1 MANGDARRRRARVD
15 VGDATRDESR
25 DAIAVASASDA
36 RRRDATRRATNALAS
51 LRDYDDGGDDD
62 DDEIA
67 RDDGTCEAL
76 PLGWKRAIDAAS
88 GRGYYYNKSLNA
100 SSWTRP
106 TTTTTT
112 RERGTTKGREG
123 DDGGDGEDDETNDAT
138 LNARTRARGLM
149 EAYEAR
155 CADVGARAAAT
166 PSAAL
171 RYAELMEVVN
181 GRRGDV
187 GAERLR
193 AIERGMDADVE
204 AYEAWTREA
213 EEETAREEAAATT
226 REGEADAAD
235 AAAPVVVDAR
245 AKGTIR
251 RPPAPPL
258 PTHEA
263 FVAPPAPP
271 AKKPKRSAAAA
282 LSHAK
287 RLGGD
292 VQKWAKLRDVEAE
305 DARPAKASER
315 MEAER
320 ARELEEWRKDRIRD
334 GVDGSKNPNFLP
346 VGDWRARVKAAAAKT
361 KLEEFRA
368 RQEDQARVNKTA
380 TIERSNADDASAEL
394 EAPLPP
400 GWRAFVDDESG
411 RVYFGNF
418 DTKQTTWERP
428 R

>member
-1 MANGDARRRRARVD
+1 MRDDARAMRRRVD
-15 VGDATRDESR
+15 VGADRDDATRAR
-25 DAIAVASASDA
+25 DADDRGRASPRA
-36 RRRDATRRATNALAS
+36 RDATGTTNALAS
-51 LRDYDDGGDDD
+51 LRNYDDD
-62 DDEIA
+62 DDDDAMERDRA
-67 RDDGTCEAL
+67 SRDDL
-76 PLGWKRAIDAAS
+76 PLGWKRARDAAT
-88 GRGYYYNKSLNA
+88 GRTYYYNRAARA

-106 TTTTTT
+106 RDDDDEAATTATK
-112 RERGTTKGREG
+112 RETSDGSDGRES
-123 DDGGDGEDDETNDAT
+123 DDADDADAV
-138 LNARTRARGLM
+138 TRARRLM

-166 PSAAL
+166 PTAAL
-171 RYAELMEVVN
+171 RYAELMDVAT
-181 GRRGDV
+181 GRRRDV
-187 GAERLR
+187 SRERLR
-193 AIERGMDADVE
+193 AIERGMDADAE

-213 EEETAREEAAATT
+213 EEETAREDAATT
-226 REGEADAAD
+226 GEGDAGDAGEAAG
-235 AAAPVVVDAR
+235 PVVVDAR

-258 PTHEA
+258 PAREA

-282 LSHAK
+282 LSDAK
-287 RLGGD
+287 RLKGD
-292 VQKWAKLRDVEAE
+292 VEKWAKLRDAEDE

-368 RQEDQARVNKTA
+368 RQEDRARANKTA
-380 TIERSNADDASAEL
+380 TIEQSNPDDARAEL

-418 DTKQTTWERP
+418 ETKQTTWERP

>member
-1 MANGDARRRRARVD
+1 
-15 VGDATRDESR
+15 
-25 DAIAVASASDA
+25 
-36 RRRDATRRATNALAS
+36 
-51 LRDYDDGGDDD
+51 
-62 DDEIA
+62 
-67 RDDGTCEAL
+67 
-76 PLGWKRAIDAAS
+76 
-88 GRGYYYNKSLNA
+88 
-100 SSWTRP
+100 
-106 TTTTTT
+106 
-112 RERGTTKGREG
+112 
-123 DDGGDGEDDETNDAT
+123 
-138 LNARTRARGLM
+138 
-149 EAYEAR
+149 
-155 CADVGARAAAT
+155 
-166 PSAAL
+166 
-171 RYAELMEVVN
+171 MEVVN

-226 REGEADAAD
+226 REGEADAAEP
-235 AAAPVVVDAR
+235 AVPVVVDAR